1 MFDSQAPIFGENHLP
16 CTRRRMM
23 PGHWR
28 GRQWS
33 IDLQRRKR
41 SDEQWFQEIIDDM
54 MIVNTYFRVSSVKVS
69 AGFYLFLGCYII
81 YI

>member
-54 MIVNTYFRVSSVKVS
+54 MMI
-69 AGFYLFLGCYII
+69 
-81 YI
+81 